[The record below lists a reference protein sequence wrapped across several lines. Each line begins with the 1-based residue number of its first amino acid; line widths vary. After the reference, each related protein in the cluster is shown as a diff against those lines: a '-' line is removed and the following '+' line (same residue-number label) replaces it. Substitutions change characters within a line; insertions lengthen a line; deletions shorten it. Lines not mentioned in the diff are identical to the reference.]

1 VSQRTNQYCQ
11 RLAQECDLQ
20 QLDGVAEWQIVGK
33 RPKDFVKRLLVL
45 DDEQR
50 MSAKDAKNHPWFSNE
65 LHKVDFEEL
74 YHRAI
79 KHWKPRTLKA
89 PTIEM
94 IDADQLK
101 ELPMLQKNDLTGQRN
116 NRKRNLVPVD
126 PPYKP
131 YPRRMSLA
139 LLPKRRQTLP
149 FKIPDEVVTAIREH
163 WSPEKAK
170 APTLYA
176 VSTEIPALIPD
187 TEAND
192 LGRPRDEQET
202 PKSGAILR
210 RRAALTTPFKPL
222 VQKQLGL
229 DQDVVSHPTTAPEI
243 PTIENVNQAI
253 PEASRL
259 TCHSHTSSDASNRKE
274 LGRSLEAKACQL
286 ASTDLTRG
294 DCNSI
299 AAKALT
305 KQDETDRVIGHAAS
319 TNGNLTFRW
328 GNGEMGFE
336 RSLDVP
342 PHPPSGRADE
352 IAEGQDFSIDDG
364 GQTSS
369 AQPCSPLEE
378 STFKA
383 AADIGNLARTDSG
396 TLERKN
402 RPSKLRSPMRSCVD
416 ATSERTSITKRKRG
430 SIYDLES
437 DEDSEQAQHGLRRL
451 TLGADSIM
459 LGPRSVPKK
468 ARAECDEQVR

>member
-101 ELPMLQKNDLTGQRN
+101 ELPMLQKNYLTGQRN
-116 NRKRNLVPVD
+116 NHKRNLVPVD

-149 FKIPDEVVTAIREH
+149 FTMPDEVVTAIREH
-163 WSPEKAK
+163 WSPEKVK

-176 VSTEIPALIPD
+176 VGMEIPALIPD

-192 LGRPRDEQET
+192 LVRPLDEQET
-202 PKSGAILR
+202 LKSGAILR

-229 DQDVVSHPTTAPEI
+229 DQDVASHPTIAPEI
-243 PTIENVNQAI
+243 PTIESLNQAI
-253 PEASRL
+253 PEASRF
-259 TCHSHTSSDASNRKE
+259 TCHSHTSSDASNEKE

-286 ASTDLTRG
+286 ASADLTRG
-294 DCNSI
+294 DCNSV

-305 KQDETDRVIGHAAS
+305 KQDETDRVIGHAS
-319 TNGNLTFRW
+319 SINDNPTFRW
-328 GNGEMGFE
+328 GKGEMGFE
-336 RSLDVP
+336 RSLDMP
-342 PHPPSGRADE
+342 PHPPRGRDDE
-352 IAEGQDFSIDDG
+352 IAEGQDFSIDVG
-364 GQTSS
+364 GQKSS

-383 AADIGNLARTDSG
+383 AVDIGNLARTDPG
-396 TLERKN
+396 TFETKN
-402 RPSKLRSPMRSCVD
+402 RPSKLRLPMRSCVD
-416 ATSERTSITKRKRG
+416 ATSERTITKRKRG
-430 SIYDLES
+430 SIYDLEL
-437 DEDSEQAQHGLRRL
+437 DEDSEQARHGLRRL